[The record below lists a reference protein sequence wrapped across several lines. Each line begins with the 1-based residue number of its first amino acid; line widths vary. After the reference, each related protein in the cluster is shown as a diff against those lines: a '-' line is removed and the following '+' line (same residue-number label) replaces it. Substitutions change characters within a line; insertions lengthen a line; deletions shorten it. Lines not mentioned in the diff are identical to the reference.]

1 MIRNQGGLVPVK
13 AVVYSDPSTTTKS
26 TAYSRDGIVGGIAV
40 CHEEIDGMF
49 MSRWCCDKDESSYF
63 SVAQYTYILFLYMS
77 CRRHNTNPKGLF
89 HKSVMAE
96 YMTKR

>member
-49 MSRWCCDKDESSYF
+49 KGTIPHAVTKILLIFRSHNIHIF
-63 SVAQYTYILFLYMS
+63 SFYICLVDDTTRT
-77 CRRHNTNPKGLF
+77 RRVF
-89 HKSVMAE
+89 S
-96 YMTKR
+96 TKV